1 MVDLVSTVVAPERLK
16 AAAVRAYR
24 ELELASQGGLCALCG
39 EPIETGKAVLDHD
52 HKTGRIRGVL
62 HRGCNALEGN
72 ITNALPRNLIT
83 PERLTAIFANWDQYH
98 AQPKDLLH
106 PSHRTPDE
114 RKIRAKKRAKARKK
128 R

>member
-1 MVDLVSTVVAPERLK
+1 MVDLVTTVVAPERLK
-16 AAAVRAYR
+16 AAAIAAYR
-24 ELELASQGGLCALCG
+24 ELELAAQGGLCALCG
-39 EPIETGKAVLDHD
+39 QAIETGKAVLDHD

-83 PERLTAIFANWDQYH
+83 PERLTAIFQNWDAYH
-98 AQPKDLLH
+98 SNPRDLLH
-106 PSHRTPDE
+106 PSHRTTQE
-114 RKIRAKKRAKARKK
+114 RKAKAKKRAKARKK

>member
-1 MVDLVSTVVAPERLK
+1 MDLVTTVVTPERLK

-39 EPIETGKAVLDHD
+39 EPIESGKAVLDHD
-52 HKTGRIRGVL
+52 HKSGLIRGVL

-83 PERLTAIFANWDQYH
+83 PQRLAGIFANWDQYH
-98 AQPKDLLH
+98 STPKDLLH
-106 PSHRTPDE
+106 PSHRTADE
-114 RKIRAKKRAKARKK
+114 RKIRARKRQKPAKKK
-128 R
+128 

>member
-1 MVDLVSTVVAPERLK
+1 MVAPERLK

-62 HRGCNALEGN
+62 HRGCNALEGT
-72 ITNALPRNLIT
+72 ITNALPRNLLT
-83 PERLTAIFANWDQYH
+83 PARLAGIFANWERYH
-98 AQPKDLLH
+98 STPKDVLH
-106 PSHRTPDE
+106 PLHRTPEE
-114 RKIRAKKRAKARKK
+114 RKARTKKRAQARKK
-128 R
+128 